1 VLAFPLLLLI
11 TSGSTVALVIGMI
24 LALNIGVLG
33 LFSLESVTM
42 AELFGARTRF
52 TQLALAK
59 EIGGILATAIGPV
72 VAGHTHGGHR
82 QLVADR
88 RDARRLL
95 ADHPRRH
102 RALPRDARARPR
114 RAGGRRMRAVVVH
127 SAGDVRIDG
136 RPDPRPGAGEVLLAM
151 EWGGICGSDISY
163 FRHGATGTAVL
174 RHPLVLGHEVAG
186 RVAAVGPGVDG
197 ISEGDAATVHPATLV
212 GDPRLPDRIAGRT
225 NLHPC
230 VRYFGSAAL
239 DPHTDGGF
247 SEYRVV
253 RADQVRLLPE
263 GVSTEHGALAE
274 PLGVALHAV
283 HRAGDVR
290 GRTVLVNGAGPIGSL
305 VVAAAKHRGAA
316 AVVASDVAAPALA
329 VAAAMGAD
337 TTIDLT
343 DSALPEDVEV
353 VIEASGAAAA
363 IGPVLRATARGGTL
377 VQVGNLPGTAVSA
390 VLGDLVT
397 REITWVGSY
406 RFVDEIGDAL
416 HAMRD
421 GLDVS
426 PVITHRF
433 PLDQAEQALTTA
445 ADRSTGSSK
454 VLLDLGSSTLEP

>member
-1 VLAFPLLLLI
+1 
-11 TSGSTVALVIGMI
+11 
-24 LALNIGVLG
+24 
-33 LFSLESVTM
+33 
-42 AELFGARTRF
+42 
-52 TQLALAK
+52 
-59 EIGGILATAIGPV
+59 
-72 VAGHTHGGHR
+72 
-82 QLVADR
+82 
-88 RDARRLL
+88 
-95 ADHPRRH
+95 
-102 RALPRDARARPR
+102 
-114 RAGGRRMRAVVVH
+114 MRAVVVH
-127 SAGDVRIDG
+127 AAGDVRVDE
-136 RPDPRPGAGEVLLAM
+136 RPDPRPGPGEVVLAM

-186 RVAAVGPGVDG
+186 RVAAVGAGVVG
-197 ISEGDAATVHPATLV
+197 IAEGDAATVHPATVV

-230 VRYFGSAAL
+230 VRYFGSAAF

-253 RADQVRLLPE
+253 RADQIRLLPD
-263 GVSTEHGALAE
+263 GVGTEHGAVAE

-316 AVVASDVAAPALA
+316 AVVAADLAAPALA

-337 TTIDLT
+337 STVDLT
-343 DSALPEDVEV
+343 TSSLPEDVEV
-353 VIEASGAAAA
+353 VIEASGAPAAL
-363 IGPVLRATARGGTL
+363 GPVLRATARGGTL
-377 VQVGNLPGTAVSA
+377 VQVGNLPGSAVSA

-406 RFVDEIGDAL
+406 RFVDEIDDAL
-416 HAMRD
+416 LAMRD

-426 PVITHRF
+426 PVVTHRF
-433 PLDQAEQALTTA
+433 PLTRAAEALEVA
-445 ADRSTGSSK
+445 ADRGTGSSK
-454 VLLDLGSSTLEP
+454 VLIDLGTGATTS

>member
-1 VLAFPLLLLI
+1 
-11 TSGSTVALVIGMI
+11 
-24 LALNIGVLG
+24 
-33 LFSLESVTM
+33 
-42 AELFGARTRF
+42 
-52 TQLALAK
+52 
-59 EIGGILATAIGPV
+59 
-72 VAGHTHGGHR
+72 
-82 QLVADR
+82 
-88 RDARRLL
+88 
-95 ADHPRRH
+95 
-102 RALPRDARARPR
+102 
-114 RAGGRRMRAVVVH
+114 MRAVVVH
-127 SAGDVRIDG
+127 AAGDVRVDE
-136 RPDPRPGAGEVLLAM
+136 RPDPKPGHGEVLLAM

-163 FRHGATGTAVL
+163 FRHGATGTAVI

-186 RVAAVGPGVDG
+186 RVAAIGPDVDG
-197 ISEGDAATVHPATLV
+197 IAEGDAATVHPATLV
-212 GDPRLPDRIAGRT
+212 GDPHLPDRIAGRT

-253 RADQVRLLPE
+253 RADQVRALPD

-283 HRAGDVR
+283 NRAGDVR
-290 GRTVLVNGAGPIGSL
+290 GKTVLVNGAGPIGSL
-305 VVAAAKHRGAA
+305 VVAAAKHRGAN
-316 AVVASDVAAPALA
+316 AVVASDVAASALV

-343 DSALPEDVEV
+343 TSALPEDVEV

-377 VQVGNLPGTAVSA
+377 VQVGNLPGSAVSA

-406 RFVDEIGDAL
+406 RFVDEIDDAL
-416 HAMRD
+416 RAMRD

-433 PLDQAEQALTTA
+433 ALEQAAEALA
-445 ADRSTGSSK
+445 VAGDRTSGSSK
-454 VLLDLGSSTLEP
+454 VLLGLEAGTV